1 MDVLGA
7 YVKVKDDRFVA
18 GFALTHNGE
27 LVDSWTFSAP
37 TGHDHG
43 GQLGELSDFAFD
55 RLRQS
60 GADRLAILFVDVPRG
75 KAKPK
80 RLARRAEGA
89 IAAAAGRASIP
100 AKLWSDR
107 AFTGGGAVQSR
118 VDELCS
124 QLAQVPAQEERKRAA
139 AAALAS
145 EENPDA

>member
-7 YVKVKDDRFVA
+7 YVKVEGGRFVA
-18 GFALTHNGE
+18 GFALIHDGDV
-27 LVDSWTFSAP
+27 VDDWTFPAP
-37 TGHDHG
+37 TGHDPG

-60 GADRLAILFVDVPRG
+60 GAKHLAILFVDGQRG
-75 KAKPK
+75 RARPK

-100 AKLWSDR
+100 TKLWSDR
-107 AFTGGGAVQSR
+107 AFTGGGAVQDR
-118 VDELCS
+118 VHQLCS
-124 QLAQVPAQEERKRAA
+124 QLSKVPSEDECKRAA